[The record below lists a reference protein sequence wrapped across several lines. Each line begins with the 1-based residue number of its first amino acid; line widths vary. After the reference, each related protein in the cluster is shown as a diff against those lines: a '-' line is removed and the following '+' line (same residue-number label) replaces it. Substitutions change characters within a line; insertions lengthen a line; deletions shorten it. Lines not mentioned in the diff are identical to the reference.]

1 MVNMMT
7 QIFNLQLEKNIKKI
21 TQAIQQQKISEYTI
35 KKQFEDISFDFVI
48 GDSEGQQWYD
58 SSPQNQVE
66 SLNPEFQF
74 IKQLTQPGDIV
85 FECGT
90 HHGLTAMLL
99 SKWVGDEG
107 KIVSFEINQHNAA
120 IARKNFELNKINNV
134 ILEEKGLGSQK
145 SSQKIFNKSNSS
157 VTPSNVISLG
167 WLKNFIYGTNEV
179 EIIALD
185 DYVKTQSILP
195 TFLKIDVEGYES
207 EVLKG
212 ATEVLKTLPKLEI
225 EIHTEILSRYN
236 TSVEEIFE
244 LIDIESYQTWV
255 QWSDEE
261 EPQPFDL
268 QQKIDR
274 RVHLFA
280 IPKQEN

>member
-1 MVNMMT
+1 MVIIVS
-7 QIFNLQLEKNIKKI
+7 QIFNLQLEKNIKKV
-21 TQAIQQQKISEYTI
+21 TQAIRQQKISEYTI
-35 KKQFEDISFDFVI
+35 KKQFENISFDFVI

-58 SSPQNQVE
+58 SSPQNQIE
-66 SLNPEFQF
+66 PLNPEFQF

-99 SKWVGDEG
+99 SKWVGNEG

-120 IARKNFELNKINNV
+120 IARKNFELNKIDNV

-212 ATEVLKTLPKLEI
+212 ATEILKTLPKLEI

-280 IPKQEN
+280 TPKQGN